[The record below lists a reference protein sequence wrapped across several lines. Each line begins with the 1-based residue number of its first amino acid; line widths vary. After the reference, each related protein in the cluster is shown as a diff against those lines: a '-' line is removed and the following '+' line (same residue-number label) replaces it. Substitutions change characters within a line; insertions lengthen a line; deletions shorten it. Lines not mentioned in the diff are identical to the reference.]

1 MRAVDHVSA
10 DDPIRTSH
18 PGYLQTPRR
27 VARRTPAS
35 LLFVLLF
42 TLSLCAQTPDSNTS
56 WATATESQDSDNL
69 GSMRTSASHTQNGN
83 RTVDTQSLQRFG
95 SDGNFVP
102 YQDIEKETVKVNS
115 TTVRTTTRAFV
126 RNADGVK
133 TLLQVTEEEKQT
145 SPDGN
150 SKLVRTTSNTGAN
163 GDLQLVQRDVQE
175 TKKTGTEALETKT
188 TTYLPGVDGLAP
200 AMKTDELQN
209 RIGAHTLE
217 VKKTTLLP
225 DGTGS
230 WQVGEVRKSTVT
242 KEDKSFS
249 SEEQVSRPGS
259 DGKLTEVS
267 RTVRTESE
275 TAPGQKREIQDIY
288 STETP
293 GLASDGNLHL
303 VQRVTTAQ
311 QTAPNSEQMTRTQIE
326 QPNPGDPSADLQ
338 ITTSTTNTVI
348 LGSSGAQATLT
359 ISVRDASGSLQA
371 ISVDTTRANN
381 VGAVQ
386 VKIGPPSKPAPDE
399 SGH

>member
-1 MRAVDHVSA
+1 M
-10 DDPIRTSH
+10 
-18 PGYLQTPRR
+18 
-27 VARRTPAS
+27 
-35 LLFVLLF
+35 FVLLF

-56 WATATESQDSDNL
+56 WATTVEFQNSDNL

-83 RTVDTQSLQRFG
+83 RTVDTQSLQRVG

-115 TTVRTTTRAFV
+115 STVRTTTRTFV

-133 TLLQVTEEEKQT
+133 TLFQVTEEEKQT

-150 SKLVRTTSNTGAN
+150 SKLERTTSNTGAN
-163 GDLQLVQRDVQE
+163 GDLQLVQRDIQE
-175 TKKTGTEALETKT
+175 TKKTGTDALETKT
-188 TTYLPGVDGLAP
+188 TTYLSGVDGLAP
-200 AMKTDELQN
+200 VMKTDELQN
-209 RIGAHTLE
+209 RIGAHTLA
-217 VKKTTLLP
+217 VQKTTLLP

-242 KEDKSFS
+242 EEDKSFS

-275 TAPGQKREIQDIY
+275 TSPGQKREIQDTY

-293 GLASDGNLHL
+293 GVASDGKLHL
-303 VQRVTTAQ
+303 AQRVTTAQ
-311 QTAPNSEQMTRTQIE
+311 QTAPNGEQTTSKQIE
-326 QPNPGDPSADLQ
+326 QPNPGDPSAGLQ
-338 ITTSTTNTVI
+338 VTTSTANTVI

-359 ISVRDASGSLQA
+359 ISVRDANGSLQA
-371 ISVDTTRANN
+371 ISVDTTRASN

-386 VKIGPPSKPAPDE
+386 VKIGPPGKSTPDE
-399 SGH
+399 AGH